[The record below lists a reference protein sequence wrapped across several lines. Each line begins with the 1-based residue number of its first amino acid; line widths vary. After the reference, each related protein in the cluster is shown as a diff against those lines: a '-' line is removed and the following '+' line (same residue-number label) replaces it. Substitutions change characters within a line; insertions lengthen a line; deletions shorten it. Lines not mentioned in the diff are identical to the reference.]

1 MSIIIPGSP
10 LDMMVVKFAN
20 PMPQL
25 LFDMLVASGWR
36 VVAFGLVFRDL
47 DLGVWDTRFASTR
60 AYALKTQ
67 AFRGLGFGFM
77 GLG

>member
-1 MSIIIPGSP
+1 MRHDWAILEFVYFWALTQGIVYSKEASAMSIIIPGSP

-36 VVAFGLVFRDL
+36 VVAFGL
-47 DLGVWDTRFASTR
+47 W
-60 AYALKTQ
+60 Y
-67 AFRGLGFGFM
+67 FGI
-77 GLG
+77 

>member
-47 DLGVWDTRFASTR
+47 GYTVCIDARLR
-60 AYALKTQ
+60 AENSSV
-67 AFRGLGFGFM
+67 
-77 GLG
+77 